1 MIVSVKRYIVP
12 AVLIA
17 VVGVTSW
24 MYRGMFLQ
32 WFLPGQAPNRI
43 NSGQASQYLEGEAES
58 AEVYQC
64 PMHPQVV
71 QNHPD
76 DCPSCGMELVLVE
89 KTAPPATQP
98 VSQPAS
104 LQTVPGSV
112 QLTPWKQQLIG
123 VTTAQVERR
132 PMEKPLRTVGRVVY
146 DETKLSDVNL
156 KITGWI
162 QKLYAD
168 YTGKLIEKG
177 QPLFD
182 LYSPELVSTQE
193 EYILALETL
202 EKLRRFVTEEETALL
217 LSNPSGYPVTAALVQ
232 KEAIQKTESL
242 VSAAKRRLLLWDLT
256 EAQILTLR
264 EAGEPQTFITIY
276 SPSTGVVVE
285 KMAVEGM
292 YVNPG
297 MQLYRIADL
306 STIWVYAD
314 LYEYEL
320 ALVREGLAATMT
332 LSYNPGR
339 TFEGNVD
346 YIYPYLETKTRTA
359 KVRLIF
365 PNLDLQLRPGMY
377 VNVGLKV
384 DLGEQIAV
392 PESSVLYSGRRR
404 IVFVD
409 VGSGRFQPREVTL
422 GAKVEDY
429 YHVLAGVEDGERV
442 VTSGNFLIDSESKLK
457 SAISGM
463 ASQYE

>member
-1 MIVSVKRYIVP
+1 
-12 AVLIA
+12 
-17 VVGVTSW
+17 
-24 MYRGMFLQ
+24 
-32 WFLPGQAPNRI
+32 
-43 NSGQASQYLEGEAES
+43 
-58 AEVYQC
+58 
-64 PMHPQVV
+64 
-71 QNHPD
+71 
-76 DCPSCGMELVLVE
+76 
-89 KTAPPATQP
+89 
-98 VSQPAS
+98 
-104 LQTVPGSV
+104 
-112 QLTPWKQQLIG
+112 
-123 VTTAQVERR
+123 
-132 PMEKPLRTVGRVVY
+132 MEKPLRTVGRVVY